1 MIKLFLTDVDGCLTD
16 GGMYYSAEGEVMK
29 RFCVYDGMG
38 MVCLQQAGIPCGIL
52 TSENSPLV
60 KARAEKLKLRFLY
73 LGVGSKVGKS
83 VTRYDFSLQDAPSPS
98 LSSEL
103 HSSSPSLSSESHS
116 SSPSLSSE
124 LHSSSP
130 SLSSELH
137 SSSALSGSRGVS
149 AELPPMSKLQAA
161 REICAQLGITLADV
175 CYVGDDINDI
185 DLLREVGSPCCP
197 SNARPEVKGISKSS
211 GAKADIRIL
220 DTPGGQGAIRELADL
235 ILDQI
240 PTQKGVI
247 RG

>member
-16 GGMYYSAEGEVMK
+16 GGMYYSAEGEVLK

-103 HSSSPSLSSESHS
+103 HSSSPSLSSE
-116 SSPSLSSE
+116 
-124 LHSSSP
+124 
-130 SLSSELH
+130 LH
-137 SSSALSGSRGVS
+137 SSSAVLGSRGVS

-185 DLLREVGSPCCP
+185 DLLREVGFPCCP
-197 SNARPEVKGISKSS
+197 PNARPEVKSISKSS

-240 PTQKGVI
+240 PTQKWVI

>member
-60 KARAEKLKLRFLY
+60 KARAKKLKLRFLY

-103 HSSSPSLSSESHS
+103 HSSS
-116 SSPSLSSE
+116 
-124 LHSSSP
+124 
-130 SLSSELH
+130 
-137 SSSALSGSRGVS
+137 AWSGSRGVS

-185 DLLREVGSPCCP
+185 DLLREVGFPCCP
-197 SNARPEVKGISKSS
+197 PNARPEVKGISKSS

-220 DTPGGQGAIRELADL
+220 DTQGGQGAIRELADL

-240 PTQKGVI
+240 PTPKGVI